1 MMKMSEAVKKA
12 LANHAGGYN
21 CAQAVACAFCE
32 QLGRE
37 EKEVF
42 EMMEAFG
49 FGMGTMDTCGA
60 VSAMA
65 AVVGMCESDGAM
77 QAPATKKVSYK
88 AIRELKKKFTE
99 KNQSIICRELKGVDS
114 GTVLR
119 SCDGCIE
126 DAAALLEEYLEKGK
140 ED

>member
-1 MMKMSEAVKKA
+1 MTDAVKTA
-12 LANHAGGYN
+12 LENHAKGYN
-21 CAQAVACAFCE
+21 CAQAVACAFSRR
-32 QLGRE
+32 LGMD

-42 EMMEAFG
+42 RIMEGFG
-49 FGMGTMDTCGA
+49 FGMGTMGTCGA

-65 AVVGMCESDGAM
+65 AVIGMKESDGALEK
-77 QAPATKKVSYK
+77 PATKKACYR
-88 AIRELKKKFTE
+88 AMKKLTADFQD
-99 KNQSIICRELKGVDS
+99 KNGSVVCRELKGVDT

-126 DAAALLEEYLEKGK
+126 DAARLLEEYLKEKQ

>member
-1 MMKMSEAVKKA
+1 MSEAAKKA
-12 LANHAGGYN
+12 VENHKKGYN
-21 CAQAVACAFCE
+21 CAQAVACAFCQ
-32 QLGRE
+32 QLRRD

-49 FGMGTMDTCGA
+49 FGMGTMGTCGA

-65 AVVGMCESDGAM
+65 AVVGMRESDGCLD
-77 QAPATKKVSYK
+77 APATKKVCYK
-88 AIRELKKKFTE
+88 KMKELTAKFLE
-99 KNQSIICRELKGVDS
+99 MNNSIICREIKGVDT

-119 SCDGCIE
+119 SCDGCVE
-126 DAAALLEEYLEKGK
+126 DAARIVEEYLAERK